1 MNTIIE
7 INNFRKQY
15 SSLLVRLE
23 DIKIT
28 KRVNLLIGK
37 NGSGKS
43 TLLKAIAQL
52 IKYEGEISCDKK
64 ICFMSEHVS
73 YPLDL
78 DLGTFIKHLIKV
90 SLSSIKEEER
100 QELLV
105 SFNLENKLEE
115 KLHSLSRG
123 MSSKVN
129 IIQCLMEEADIYLL
143 DEPLSGLDKL
153 GVKNLINY
161 IKSSNKVFIISTH
174 LNNDFKEICDEVF
187 YL

>member
-7 INNFRKQY
+7 VNNFSKQY
-15 SSLLVRLE
+15 SNQLVRLE
-23 DIKIT
+23 DLKIT

-52 IKYEGEISCDKK
+52 INHEGEISCDKK

-78 DLGTFIKHLIKV
+78 ELGTFLQHLNNV
-90 SLSSIKEEER
+90 STSGVEEEKR

-105 SFNLENKLEE
+105 SFNLDNKLEE
-115 KLHSLSRG
+115 KLYSLSKG
-123 MSSKVN
+123 MASKVN

-143 DEPLSGLDKL
+143 DEPLSGLDKQ
-153 GVKNLINY
+153 GVKNLIEY
-161 IKSSNKVFIISTH
+161 IKSSKKVFVISTH
-174 LNNDFKEICDEVF
+174 LNSDFKEICDEVF